1 MGYKF
6 QYGKIS
12 LDIGEWIM
20 VENRLLTAQQV
31 AEKLG
36 ISKQTLFRYEK
47 KGVFPKARR
56 NLINRWRQYTEDDL
70 KKLRD
75 IVRGNLG

>member
-1 MGYKF
+1 M
-6 QYGKIS
+6 S
-12 LDIGEWIM
+12 ET
-20 VENRLLTAQQV
+20 RLFTAQQV

-56 NLINRWRQYTEDDL
+56 NLINRWRQYSEEEL
-70 KKLRD
+70 KKLRE

>member
-1 MGYKF
+1 MIEIK
-6 QYGKIS
+6 
-12 LDIGEWIM
+12 M
-20 VENRLLTAQQV
+20 LTAQQV
-31 AEKLG
+31 AGKLG

-70 KKLRD
+70 KKLRE
-75 IVRGNLG
+75 IIRGNLG

>member
-1 MGYKF
+1 M
-6 QYGKIS
+6 
-12 LDIGEWIM
+12 
-20 VENRLLTAQQV
+20 LTAQQV

-56 NLINRWRQYTEDDL
+56 NLINRWRQYSEDDL
-70 KKLRD
+70 KKLRE
-75 IVRGNLG
+75 IIRGNLG